1 VFFMTDKDA
10 KPNATARE
18 DAGAPKKKR
27 YAVLTK
33 EESFR
38 LGQPG
43 WSSRG
48 YIPHYDAE
56 GQTQHVT
63 FRLADAL
70 PTEVLEKWEEDLRIL
85 PEGEAK
91 RRKYKLVEQY
101 LDAGHGE
108 CFLQDPRCAEI
119 VQNALLHF
127 AGERYDLH
135 AWCVMPNHVHTLFTP
150 RPGWAWSE
158 IAGSWRSFTAKQ
170 CNRALGRTGRFW
182 QRDPF
187 DRYIRDRQHFDK
199 TLRYIENNPVKAKLC
214 KQPEDWPWSS
224 AYWRKKKEEEG

>member
-1 VFFMTDKDA
+1 MAGKDA
-10 KPNATARE
+10 KPNAPARE

-70 PTEVLEKWEEDLRIL
+70 PTEVVEKWEEDLRIL

-91 RRKYKLVEQY
+91 RRKYMLVEQY
-101 LDAGHGE
+101 LDAGHGD
-108 CFLQDPRCAEI
+108 CYLQDPRCAEI

-127 AGERYDLH
+127 AGERYTLH
-135 AWCVMPNHVHTLFTP
+135 AWCVMPNHVFSERHGMRNPCP
-150 RPGWAWSE
+150 RGR
-158 IAGSWRSFTAKQ
+158 G
-170 CNRALGRTGRFW
+170 RAIFLGPHLP
-182 QRDPF
+182 Q
-187 DRYIRDRQHFDK
+187 
-199 TLRYIENNPVKAKLC
+199 EA
-214 KQPEDWPWSS
+214 S
-224 AYWRKKKEEEG
+224 RK

>member
-1 VFFMTDKDA
+1 MADKDA
-10 KPNATARE
+10 KSNAPAPE

-63 FRLADAL
+63 FRLADSL
-70 PTEVLEKWEEDLRIL
+70 PPEVLEKWEEDLRIL

-91 RRKYKLVEQY
+91 RRKYILVEQY

-108 CFLQDPRCAEI
+108 CF
-119 VQNALLHF
+119 F
-127 AGERYDLH
+127 A
-135 AWCVMPNHVHTLFTP
+135 
-150 RPGWAWSE
+150 RPAV
-158 IAGSWRSFTAKQ
+158 R
-170 CNRALGRTGRFW
+170 
-182 QRDPF
+182 RDCPKCTVPLC
-187 DRYIRDRQHFDK
+187 RR
-199 TLRYIENNPVKAKLC
+199 TLRPARLV
-214 KQPEDWPWSS
+214 
-224 AYWRKKKEEEG
+224 